1 MEQVNH
7 HTKIN
12 ASENAVIWSQYVN
25 DSLSRCILR
34 YMLHDVKDEDI
45 RDLLEFA
52 LELAE
57 THLEKTKQFL
67 TLENLPIPIGFT
79 DEDVTVD
86 APSLFTDT
94 FKIVYLHIMTIHGL
108 TRYAGATSVCIR
120 EDVRKYFIECTSQTL
135 ELYDRVTSV
144 SLNKGIIN
152 KPPTLNNQQKID
164 FVRKQNYLTGW
175 FGKRRPINAIEISGV
190 HLNMQKTMVKMV
202 LELGFSQVC
211 QSKEVRD
218 YMERARKICIKHFD
232 ILSSMLKEE
241 NLHVPKLFETEVTD
255 STVPPFS
262 DKLMLFHIATLLS
275 AAIAYYSEALA
286 MGQRRDLTA
295 DYARMNTEIA
305 LIAEE
310 GINLLIEKG
319 WMEQPPSA
327 TDHESLA
334 KN

>member
-52 LELAE
+52 LELSE
-57 THLEKTKQFL
+57 THLEKTKQL
-67 TLENLPIPIGFT
+67 LSLENLPIPIGFT

-120 EDVRKYFIECTSQTL
+120 EDVRKYFIECTSQSL

-218 YMERARKICIKHFD
+218 YMERARKLCIKHFD

-275 AAIAYYSEALA
+275 AAIAYYSEALS

-305 LIAEE
+305 LIAED